1 MVLISHRGNVTSI
14 DEQKENSPS
23 YIIRAIDLGYHVEI
37 DLFKINDKLFLG
49 HDKPTYQIE
58 PYFLDNEMLF
68 VHCKNKEALLYMNKA
83 YFKSEYF
90 WHQNDNYTLTSKG
103 HIWTYT
109 GEELI
114 QGSICVM
121 PENHSYSDLSMCY
134 GICSDVIEK
143 YKSMVSN

>member
-1 MVLISHRGNVTSI
+1 MILISHRGNITSKN
-14 DEQKENSPS
+14 EQKENSPD
-23 YIIRAIDLGYHVEI
+23 YIIGAINLGYYVEI
-37 DLFKINDKLFLG
+37 DLYKIDDKLFLG

-90 WHQNDNYTLTSKG
+90 WHQNDQYTLTSKG
-103 HIWTYT
+103 HVWVFI

-114 QGSICVM
+114 ENSICVM
-121 PENHSYSDLSMCY
+121 PELSNYPDLSMCY